1 MRRTAKPLALMSLAA
16 VVAAGAAA
24 RADDAP
30 ATTSAAATESAAMP
44 AAERPERGMHMSAV
58 EARYGAPATR
68 YPAVGQPAITRWDY
82 PGFVVYFENDLV
94 LHAVLISASG

>member
-1 MRRTAKPLALMSLAA
+1 MRSTAKLLAL
-16 VVAAGAAA
+16 V
-24 RADDAP
+24 
-30 ATTSAAATESAAMP
+30 SAAAILVGAALPSRAADATQVP
-44 AAERPERGMHMSAV
+44 AGERPENGMKMNAV

-94 LHAVLISASG
+94 LHAVLVTGSG

>member
-1 MRRTAKPLALMSLAA
+1 MRSNAKLLAL
-16 VVAAGAAA
+16 V
-24 RADDAP
+24 
-30 ATTSAAATESAAMP
+30 SAAAILVGAALPSFGADATQAP
-44 AAERPERGMHMSAV
+44 AVDRPENGMKMNAV

-94 LHAVLISASG
+94 LHAVLVTGSG

>member
-1 MRRTAKPLALMSLAA
+1 MRSTSKLIALVGA
-16 VVAAGAAA
+16 VVVLAVTASPL
-24 RADDAP
+24 RAEDAP
-30 ATTSAAATESAAMP
+30 AAPGAAQAGGH
-44 AAERPERGMHMSAV
+44 PENGMKMDAV

-94 LHAVLISASG
+94 LHAVVVSGAG

>member
-1 MRRTAKPLALMSLAA
+1 MRSTTKLLAL
-16 VVAAGAAA
+16 V
-24 RADDAP
+24 
-30 ATTSAAATESAAMP
+30 SAAAILVGAALPSRAADATQVP
-44 AAERPERGMHMSAV
+44 AGERPENGMKMNAV

-94 LHAVLISASG
+94 LHAVLVTGSG

>member
-1 MRRTAKPLALMSLAA
+1 MRRIAKPLALWSLVAVLAA
-16 VVAAGAAA
+16 SAAVRAEDAPAAGAAA
-24 RADDAP
+24 V
-30 ATTSAAATESAAMP
+30 P
-44 AAERPERGMHMSAV
+44 AADRPERGMHMSAV